1 MSTQKLILRLVII
14 AAALLYYGA
23 TLCYAMGDRQRKQA
37 LAAVSRTAVR
47 GKKRKKTEEGQPP
60 VSDILQFKDYNNT
73 QLAGL
78 VMHGGAILFN
88 FVVMLSNWIIN
99 GYVPFVSMYQ
109 VLIFVSLMFSLTY
122 LFIRYVKRMDWTI
135 PYFSLCAAVFLTGA
149 AIMNQTLVWHYPPA
163 LQSLFFLP
171 HVMSYMLSYS
181 LCAVGF
187 LMTLI
192 MFFQKGDED
201 KQKTEKALYTV
212 TITAFP
218 FMVLGC
224 LLGALWAN
232 ECWGNYWSWDA
243 KETWSLITIFLYALY
258 FHLRKIKR
266 SRRLDILIRVVLVAA
281 FIALLITF
289 VGVNFFAS
297 GGQHSYT

>member
-1 MSTQKLILRLVII
+1 MTTQKLILRLVII
-14 AAALLYYGA
+14 AAALLYYAA
-23 TLCYAMGDRQRKQA
+23 TVCYVVGDRQRKQQTL
-37 LAAVSRTAVR
+37 LAAKAAVR
-47 GKKRKKTEEGQPP
+47 NKKKKKNEIEQQPA
-60 VSDILQFKDYNNT
+60 SDILEFKNYNNL

-78 VMHGGAILFN
+78 VMHGGGILFN

-109 VLIFVSLMFSLTY
+109 VLVFVSLMFAVTY
-122 LFIRYVKRMDWTI
+122 LFIRYVKRLDWTI

-163 LQSLFFLP
+163 LQSFFFLP

-187 LMTLI
+187 ILTLV
-192 MFFQKGDED
+192 MFFQKTAEAKG
-201 KQKTEKALYTV
+201 KTEKAVYTV

-258 FHLRKIKR
+258 FHLRKIKKPN
-266 SRRLDILIRVVLVAA
+266 LQKLINVVLVLA
-281 FIALLITF
+281 FIALIITF
-289 VGVNFFAS
+289 VGVNLFPN
-297 GGQHSYT
+297 GGQHSYA

>member
-1 MSTQKLILRLVII
+1 MSTQKLILRIVII
-14 AAALLYYGA
+14 FAALLYYAA
-23 TLCYAMGDRQRKQA
+23 TVCYIAGDRQRKKA
-37 LAAVSRTAVR
+37 LIAAKKTAVR
-47 GKKRKKTEEGQPP
+47 NKKKRKEADAEPE
-60 VSDILQFKDYNNT
+60 SDILRFKDYNT
-73 QLAGL
+73 LELAGL
-78 VMHGGAILFN
+78 VMHGGGILFN

-109 VLIFVSLMFSLTY
+109 VLIFVSLMFALTY
-122 LFIRYVKRMDWTI
+122 MYIRYVKRMDWTI
-135 PYFSLCAAVFLTGA
+135 PYFSLCAAVFMTGA
-149 AIMNQTLVWHYPPA
+149 AIMNNTLVWHYPPA

-181 LCAVGF
+181 LCAVAF
-187 LMTLI
+187 LLTLK
-192 MFFQKGDED
+192 MFITKDEAG
-201 KQKTEKALYTV
+201 KAGTEKAVYNV

-258 FHLRKIKR
+258 FHLR
-266 SRRLDILIRVVLVAA
+266 RLKPSKARNVIINVVLVAA
-281 FIALLITF
+281 FAALLITF
-289 VGVNFFAS
+289 VGVNMFPN
-297 GGQHSYT
+297 GGEHSYT